1 MSDHAA
7 KEAPAEGSLPYR
19 DFKSYLRQ
27 RFGATVFKLPIDAGF
42 TCPNRDGTVGV
53 GGCTYCDGRGSRLR
67 QAGPLP
73 TVAEQVRGGMA
84 HYREKRGATAFMP
97 YFQTFTNT
105 HAPID
110 KLKRLYDEALAFP
123 DMVGLSVGTR
133 PDALPD
139 DVIALL
145 AGYQPAR
152 EVWVELGVQTLR
164 DETLQRIN
172 RCHDAA
178 ASISAIHRA
187 AAAGLKVCA
196 HLILGL
202 PGESVD
208 DIRRTARELATL
220 PIAGVKLHGLLVL
233 DGTPLAAEYRQGKLT
248 LPTMGQYA
256 SWVVDVLELLPA
268 GVVVQRLTADG
279 YRDILLA
286 PDWPNRKLETH
297 AAIVAEFHHRPSHQ
311 GSRACTALHIDTC
324 RSGE

>member
-1 MSDHAA
+1 MNDNGPM
-7 KEAPAEGSLPYR
+7 EAPAEGSLPYR
-19 DFKSYLRQ
+19 DFKSYLRE

-42 TCPNRDGTVGV
+42 TCPNRDGTVGT
-53 GGCTYCDGRGSRLR
+53 GGCIYCDGRGSRLR

-73 TVAEQVRGGMA
+73 TVAEQVRAGMA
-84 HYREKRGATAFMP
+84 HYREKRGATAFIP
-97 YFQTFTNT
+97 YFQTFTNS

-110 KLKRLYDEALAFP
+110 KLKRLYEEALAFP

-139 DVIALL
+139 EVIGLL
-145 AGYQPAR
+145 ASYLPAR

-172 RCHDAA
+172 RCHTADA
-178 ASISAIHRA
+178 SRQAIRRA

-202 PGESVD
+202 PGETVE
-208 DIRRTARELATL
+208 DIRRTARELAAL

-248 LPTMGQYA
+248 LPTMEQYA
-256 SWVVDVLELLPA
+256 LLAVDVLGLLPPD
-268 GVVVQRLTADG
+268 VVVQRLTADG

-297 AAIVAEFHHRPSHQ
+297 AAIVHEFHRRGTNQ
-311 GSRACTALHIDTC
+311 SRHFAQ
-324 RSGE
+324 

>member
-1 MSDHAA
+1 MNYDGPM
-7 KEAPAEGSLPYR
+7 ERPAEGSLPYR
-19 DFKSYLRQ
+19 DFKSYLRE

-42 TCPNRDGTVGV
+42 TCPNRDGTVGT
-53 GGCTYCDGRGSRLR
+53 GGCIYCDGRGSRLR

-73 TVAEQVRGGMA
+73 TVAEQVRAGMK

-110 KLKRLYDEALAFP
+110 KLKRIYDEALAFP

-133 PDALPD
+133 PDSLSDAA
-139 DVIALL
+139 IELL

-178 ASISAIHRA
+178 ASRSAIQRA

-202 PGESVD
+202 PGETVD
-208 DIRRTARELATL
+208 DMRRTACELATL
-220 PIAGVKLHGLLVL
+220 PISGVKLHGLLVL
-233 DGTPLAAEYRQGKLT
+233 DGTPLAAEYRQGRVT
-248 LPTMGQYA
+248 LPTMEQYA
-256 SWVVDVLELLPA
+256 SWVVDVLEILPA
-268 GVVVQRLTADG
+268 DVVVQRLTADG
-279 YRDILLA
+279 YRDILIA
-286 PDWPNRKLETH
+286 PDWPNMKLETH
-297 AAIVAEFHHRPSHQ
+297 ATIVREFHHRPSHQ
-311 GSRACTALHIDTC
+311 GSAFIPLF
-324 RSGE
+324 